1 MKQGAQLPVRLGAA
15 LVALIAG
22 CAGAA
27 AQSKQPCLDDAMIVF
42 DASKSMA
49 ASIGDEKGLRRIDV
63 VRSALAD
70 VLPRVAPRRRMG
82 LITYGPGTR
91 DACSNVFL
99 QLKPMSNAAT
109 KIMSRVDALK
119 PEGRTPLT
127 RAVRGAAE
135 VLDFRN
141 KAATIIVLTDGEETC
156 GADPCALARELKR
169 EGAGTVVHVI
179 SYEIASAVGS
189 DGEFVSRCFAD
200 ETGGTY
206 VDTKTID
213 QVRNALE
220 TALSCPLISDARDR
234 MAPR

>member
-1 MKQGAQLPVRLGAA
+1 MKKGAPTLVRMGAS
-15 LVALIAG
+15 LVALIL
-22 CAGAA
+22 GASA
-27 AQSKQPCLDDAMIVF
+27 VVAQSKQPCLDDAMIVF

-49 ASIGDEKGLRRIDV
+49 ASVGDEKGLRRIDV
-63 VRSALAD
+63 VRSALAN

-82 LITYGPGTR
+82 LITYGPGSR
-91 DACSNVFL
+91 DACSNVSL
-99 QLKPMSNAAT
+99 QLKPTSNAAT
-109 KIMSRVDALK
+109 QIMSRVDALK

-135 VLDFRN
+135 VLNFRN

-169 EGAGTVVHVI
+169 DGAGTVVHVI

-213 QVRNALE
+213 EVRNALE
-220 TALSCPLISDARDR
+220 TALSCPLISDARD
-234 MAPR
+234 AIGPR